1 MKKKFFSKRN
11 IIVVFVTLYLFIMCL
26 SSVLLATKNNY
37 GMTEVGS
44 NIYISAINVD
54 NNYEYHNGDL
64 INIEKK
70 EIEDFKVGEEIFLFR
85 ETDTKKVDIICSS
98 VQTVNLNDKYVVL
111 KNDSSHWDN
120 RNIIGGV
127 KKVYPKIGY
136 IFSTLSSGWL
146 FYLLLFIPA
155 FLMFIH
161 EIYVLVDEFKLNKN
175 NTLDNTVVDNTTVD
189 NTPIDN
195 KNDDIEENTSNM
207 ESSDNETGAKVVEDF
222 SNSVMNTDDNKVD
235 AADVGAQPTI
245 IVPDI
250 NLSDVELENG
260 NVGDLVEQKLSS
272 ITFNDV
278 VKDDSPQQPKN
289 TEQENSE
296 EDGENT
302 EEEGTNKSKNNA
314 SEPIIIGK
322 GIKNFVL
329 KILELKK
336 YEIFDIIN
344 ILNNARGNEEIPSKV
359 LKNIISSYVMDKYI
373 QPVDYNEEDF
383 KNRKK
388 ILIDKINSYPA
399 RKRNLDAKQKQ
410 EIINLMLF
418 YNDLNE
424 GYSNLDKKIDK
435 FIKFDSDDDKKIIVG
450 CIMDKAKNYQKLTKT
465 FVEKIASTKV
475 FKLIL
480 TDTVI
485 KNVFN
490 TQIKSNIKF
499 SKIFSDYVI
508 DKSYSQS
515 VVLENLQEVLLK
527 LVGSVM
533 IKELFEFDYDKK
545 YIIHFNDTLYGKERK
560 INNFIDNFDD
570 PFSQKKI
577 LILIDEDSI
586 SKHKNTLNKLKNK
599 GFSFIV
605 QINKS
610 TLMNVEFDKNILSIG
625 EYIFIIGDM
634 AQNEIKSLIP
644 GSMVNSTYCI
654 EEAVKSEVIKK

>member
-1 MKKKFFSKRN
+1 MKKNLFTKKNF
-11 IIVVFVTLYLFIMCL
+11 IIVFVALYFFIMCL
-26 SSVLLATKNNY
+26 SSVLLVSKNNY
-37 GMTEVGS
+37 GMIQFGRNVF
-44 NIYISAINVD
+44 ISTVNVD
-54 NNYEYHNGDL
+54 DNYEYNKGDL

-70 EIEDFKVGEEIFLFR
+70 EIEDFKIGEEIFLFK
-85 ETDTKKVDIICSS
+85 ETDVNKIDVICSS
-98 VQTVNLNDKYVVL
+98 IQAINLNDEYVVL

-120 RNIIGGV
+120 RNIIGSV
-127 KKVYPKIGY
+127 KRVYPKIGY
-136 IFSTLSSGWL
+136 VFSTLSSGWL
-146 FYLLLFIPA
+146 FYFLLFIPA
-155 FLMFIH
+155 FMMFIH
-161 EIYVLVDEFKLNKN
+161 EIYVLIEEFKLNKDTLNKVSKDN
-175 NTLDNTVVDNTTVD
+175 NV
-189 NTPIDN
+189 IDT
-195 KNDDIEENTSNM
+195 KKDDSEENINHV
-207 ESSDNETGAKVVEDF
+207 ESSNEETGAKVVDGF
-222 SNSVMNTDDNKVD
+222 SNNAINPDDNKVNSS
-235 AADVGAQPTI
+235 DVGAQPVI

-250 NLSDVELENG
+250 KLSDVELENG
-260 NVGDLVEQKLSS
+260 NVDDLVEQKLSS

-278 VKDDSPQQPKN
+278 VKEDSPKQQKN
-289 TEQENSE
+289 TEQASDVEGE
-296 EDGENT
+296 LEDTEDGPNQ
-302 EEEGTNKSKNNA
+302 SKNNTV
-314 SEPIIIGK
+314 EPIIIGK

-359 LKNIISSYVMDKYI
+359 LKNIIASYVMDKYI
-373 QPVDYNEEDF
+373 QPVDYNESDF

-410 EIINLMLF
+410 EIVSLMLF
-418 YNDLNE
+418 YNDLND

-435 FIKFDSDDDKKIIVG
+435 FIEFDSDDDKNIIVG

-465 FVEKIASTKV
+465 FVDKIASTKV

-480 TDTVI
+480 TNTVI

-605 QINKS
+605 QIKKS
-610 TLMNVEFDKNILSIG
+610 TLMNVEFDKNILNIG

-634 AQNEIKSLIP
+634 ARNEIKSLIP